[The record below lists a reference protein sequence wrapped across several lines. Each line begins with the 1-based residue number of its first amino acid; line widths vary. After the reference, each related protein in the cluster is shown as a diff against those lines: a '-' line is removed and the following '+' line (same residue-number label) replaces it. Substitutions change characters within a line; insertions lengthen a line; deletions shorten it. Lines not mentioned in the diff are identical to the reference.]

1 MSADPPV
8 RLPLRRSDAHK
19 GSFGRVLLI
28 GASRG
33 MSGSIAMSALAALR
47 TGAGLVTAAV
57 PDRCL
62 ETVAAFHPSI
72 MTLAVDETDEGT
84 FSDQAVSQLTKRFS
98 DVSAIGCGP
107 GMTTGSGSI
116 RLVER
121 LLETRSVP
129 RVLDADG
136 LNCLAARRHSAAT
149 GSDASMLEGVW
160 DDLGGPLVLTPHPG
174 EWERLSGVP
183 ASDRNGQLEA
193 AKVLSR
199 KTDTVIV
206 LKGGP
211 TRVVHS
217 GGVWTNQTGNPGMA
231 TAGSGDVLTGVI
243 TALLAQQLSP
253 WDAAR
258 LGVWVHGLAGD
269 LAAASHGQIG
279 MTSCEILDSLPPATM
294 SVFESESS
302 K

>member
-1 MSADPPV
+1 MNAGPPV
-8 RLPLRRSDAHK
+8 RLPLRRLDAHK
-19 GSFGRVLLI
+19 GSFGRVLMV

-47 TGAGLVTAAV
+47 AGAGLVTAAV

-72 MTLAVDETDEGT
+72 MTLAVDETVQGT
-84 FSDQAVSQLTKRFS
+84 FSDQAVSQLAKRFS
-98 DVSAIGCGP
+98 GVSAIGCGP

-136 LNCLAARRHSAAT
+136 LNCLAELRHSGAA
-149 GSDASMLEGVW
+149 GSDTSAFKRAF

-174 EWERLSGVP
+174 EWERLTGVS
-183 ASDRNGQLEA
+183 ASDEKGQLDA
-193 AKVLSR
+193 AEVLSR
-199 KTDTVIV
+199 ATDAVIV
-206 LKGGP
+206 VKGGP
-211 TRVVHS
+211 TRVVQP

-258 LGVWVHGLAGD
+258 LGVWVHGVAGD

-279 MTSCEILDSLPPATM
+279 MTSREILDSLPQAM
-294 SVFESESS
+294 MHVFESESNR
-302 K
+302 